1 MKIYIA
7 GRFGMVGRAIE
18 SEARKYKYEV
28 LGKSSADLDLTNRE
42 LVFKEIGFTLPD
54 VIVIAAAK
62 VGGILANDR
71 HPVAFISQNL
81 QIQTNL
87 MDAAHHYKISKLIFL
102 GSSCIYPKFS
112 QQPIHESSLLSGL
125 LEPTNES
132 YAIAKIA
139 GVKLVDA
146 YRKEFNYDWFS
157 IMPTNLYG
165 EFDNFDGENSHVL
178 PGLMKRF
185 HDSAI
190 NGESEM
196 SVWGDGSPLR
206 EFLHVRDL
214 ATAILFLIEKGNS
227 RHLLN
232 IGSGHEVSIK
242 ELAALIAEV
251 TEFKGKINFDTDKP
265 NGTPRKLLDSSYIA
279 SLGWE
284 PKISLELGI
293 QDTYDWYLEKI
304 TDRGEK

>member
-7 GRFGMVGRAIE
+7 GRFGMVGRAID
-18 SEARKYKYEV
+18 SEAQKNKHEV
-28 LGKSSADLDLTNRE
+28 LGKSSVELDLADRD
-42 LVFKEIGFTLPD
+42 LVFKEIGLTLPD

-87 MDAAHHYKISKLIFL
+87 MDAAHYYKISKLVFL

-112 QQPIHESSLLSGL
+112 EQPIKESSLLTGL
-125 LEPTNES
+125 LEPTNEA
-132 YAIAKIA
+132 YAVAKIA

-146 YRKEFNYDWFS
+146 YRKEFGHKWFS
-157 IMPTNLYG
+157 VMPTNLYG
-165 EFDNFDGENSHVL
+165 EFDNFDAENSHVL
-178 PGLMKRF
+178 PGLLKRF
-185 HDSAI
+185 HDSVT
-190 NGESEM
+190 NGANEM
-196 SVWGDGSPLR
+196 TVWGDGSPLR

-214 ATAILFLIEKGNS
+214 ARAILFLIEKGNS
-227 RHLLN
+227 KPLLN
-232 IGSGHEVSIK
+232 IGSGKEISIK

-251 TEFKGKINFDTDKP
+251 TKFKGKINFDTTKP

-284 PKISLELGI
+284 PKISLESGI
-293 QDTYDWYLEKI
+293 QETYEWYLEKI
-304 TDRGEK
+304 SDRGE

>member
-7 GRFGMVGRAIE
+7 GRFGMVGRAVE
-18 SEARKYKYEV
+18 SEAQKYKHEV
-28 LGKSSADLDLTNRE
+28 LGKSSIDLDLTNRD
-42 LVFKEIGFTLPD
+42 LVFKEIGSTLPD

-62 VGGILANDR
+62 VGGILANDLY
-71 HPVAFISQNL
+71 PVAFISQNL

-87 MDAAHHYKISKLIFL
+87 MDAAHKNKISKLIFL

-112 QQPIHESSLLSGL
+112 EQPIHESSLLTGL
-125 LEPTNES
+125 LEPTNEA

-146 YRKEFNYDWFS
+146 YRKEFNHDWFS
-157 IMPTNLYG
+157 LMPTNLYG
-165 EFDNFDGENSHVL
+165 EFDNFEGENSHVL
-178 PGLMKRF
+178 PGLIKRF
-185 HDSAI
+185 HDSVT
-190 NGESEM
+190 NGTNEIT
-196 SVWGDGSPLR
+196 VWGDGSPLR

-214 ATAILFLIEKGNS
+214 ARAILFLIEKGNS
-227 RHLLN
+227 KPLLN
-232 IGSGHEVSIK
+232 IGSGQEISIK

-251 TEFKGKINFDTDKP
+251 TKFKGKINFDATKP

-284 PKISLELGI
+284 PKISLESGI
-293 QDTYDWYLEKI
+293 QETYGWYLEKI
-304 TDRGEK
+304 LERGE

>member
-7 GRFGMVGRAIE
+7 GRFGMVGRAID
-18 SEARKYKYEV
+18 SEAQKYKHEV
-28 LGKSSADLDLTNRE
+28 LGKSSFELDLTDRD
-42 LVFKEIGFTLPD
+42 LVFKEIGSTLPD
-54 VIVIAAAK
+54 VIIIAAAK

-87 MDAAHHYKISKLIFL
+87 MDAAHHYKISNLVFL

-112 QQPIHESSLLSGL
+112 KQPINESSLLTGL
-125 LEPTNES
+125 LEPTNEA

-146 YRKEFNYDWFS
+146 YRKEFGYDWYS
-157 IMPTNLYG
+157 LMPTNLYG

-178 PGLMKRF
+178 PGLLKRF
-185 HDSAI
+185 HDSVLNDA
-190 NGESEM
+190 SEITI
-196 SVWGDGSPLR
+196 WGDGSPLR

-214 ATAILFLIEKGNS
+214 ATAILFLIERGNS
-227 RHLLN
+227 KSLLN
-232 IGSGHEVSIK
+232 IGSGQEVSIK
-242 ELAALIAEV
+242 ELAALLAEV
-251 TEFKGKINFDTDKP
+251 TGFKGKLNFDTTKP

-279 SLGWE
+279 SLGWG
-284 PKISLELGI
+284 PKISLESGI
-293 QDTYDWYLEKI
+293 QDTFEWYLEKI
-304 TDRGEK
+304 IEKGE